1 MKMMTQSYFFNQ
13 IASESKKIYFS
24 KLPFKKLKKL
34 VNLNPKVA
42 LIATFKKKRKNDND
56 NTKNNNSSNR
66 DNNKKNKNK
75 KLNYF

>member
-24 KLPFKKLKKL
+24 KLPFKQLKKL

-42 LIATFKKKRKNDND
+42 LIATFKKKNEKMTMIIQKTTTAATGTT
-56 NTKNNNSSNR
+56 TKKTKTRN
-66 DNNKKNKNK
+66 
-75 KLNYF
+75 